1 MSSKLQNDIR
11 EKTSEVLRLS
21 DENGNLK
28 HELDIID
35 KNIQQEGHH
44 NDGLQQVKI

>member
-11 EKTSEVLRLS
+11 EKTGEIDRLS
-21 DENGNLK
+21 SENENLR

-35 KNIQQEGHH
+35 KNIQ
-44 NDGLQQVKI
+44 